1 MQKIEADLR
10 FQCPFGCMVVGPSM
24 SGKSHF
30 ILELLK
36 NRSLY
41 FNPVPVRAV
50 YAYGIWQTA
59 FDSINGIEFVKG
71 IEVLAGVGFNSSQP
85 SILVVDD
92 LMEELCNNKELSTLF
107 TREMHHKN
115 ITVFFLLQNLYKR
128 GKSMRDLA
136 LSCQLLIM
144 FKSPRDTEQIK
155 VLGRQLGLKE
165 LDKAY
170 QEAIKQ
176 RYGYLIINLQPQIP
190 DSPRLQTN
198 LFEQHRKIFLK

>member
-10 FQCPFGCMVVGPSM
+10 FQCPSGCMVVGPSM

-41 FNPVPVRAV
+41 FNPVLVRVV

-59 FDSINGIEFVKG
+59 FYNIDGIKFVKG
-71 IEVLAGVGFNSSQP
+71 AEGLAGVEFNSSQP

-92 LMEELCNNKELSTLF
+92 LIKELCNNKELSTLF

-115 ITVFFLLQNLYKR
+115 ITVFFLLQNLYR
-128 GKSMRDLA
+128 QGKSMRDVA
-136 LSCQLLIM
+136 LNCQLLIL

-155 VLGRQLGLKE
+155 VLGRQLGIKE
-165 LDKAY
+165 FDKAY
-170 QEAIKQ
+170 REAIKQ
-176 RYGYLIINLQPQIP
+176 KYGYLIINL
-190 DSPRLQTN
+190 
-198 LFEQHRKIFLK
+198 KY

>member
-1 MQKIEADLR
+1 MQRMEADLR
-10 FQCPFGCMVVGPSM
+10 FQCPFGCIVVGPSM
-24 SGKSHF
+24 SVKSHF

-41 FNPVPVRAV
+41 FNPVPARVV

-59 FDSINGIEFVKG
+59 FDNIDGIEFVKG
-71 IEVLAGVGFNSSQP
+71 IEGLAGVGFNSSQP

-107 TREMHHKN
+107 TREMHHKH
-115 ITVFFLLQNLYKR
+115 ITVFFLLQNLYKQ
-128 GKSMRDLA
+128 GKSMRDVA
-136 LSCQLLIM
+136 LNCQLLIL

-155 VLGRQLGLKE
+155 VLGRQLGIKE

-176 RYGYLIINLQPQIP
+176 RYGYLIINLQPQVP
-190 DSPRLQTN
+190 DSLRLQTS
-198 LFEQHRKIFLK
+198 LFEQHRKIFF

>member
-1 MQKIEADLR
+1 M
-10 FQCPFGCMVVGPSM
+10 GPSM

-41 FNPVPVRAV
+41 FNPVPVRVV

-59 FDSINGIEFVKG
+59 FDNVDGIEFVKG
-71 IEVLAGVGFNSSQP
+71 IEGLAGVEFNPSRP
-85 SILVVDD
+85 SILVADD

-115 ITVFFLLQNLYKR
+115 ITVFFLLQNLYKQ
-128 GKSMRDLA
+128 GKSMRDVA
-136 LSCQLLIM
+136 LNCQLLVL

-155 VLGRQLGLKE
+155 VLARQTGVKQLEKS
-165 LDKAY
+165 Y
-170 QEAIKQ
+170 NEAIKV
-176 RYGYLIINLQPQIP
+176 RYGYLIVNLQPTVPEI
-190 DSPRLQTN
+190 LQ
-198 LFEQHRKIFLK
+198 L